1 MSVFGF
7 RKPQE
12 TRSAVVLPTGP
23 LSLSGG
29 LMPEVNAASSMQVV
43 AVRSVVDFI
52 ASMVSELPLDVFRG
66 KGTQRTEVT
75 PPAYLLDPAGDGS
88 GYEDWCYQLLISWLL
103 RGNAYGDVG
112 ALTNTGLVT
121 QLTWLY
127 PDDVRGVQR
136 SDGSIYWTANGREIP
151 GLHHRRVNAVPGR
164 VLGLSPVEF
173 HATTL
178 GLSIASGR
186 FGADWFTNG
195 AHPGGLLT
203 NEQELDADQAKVAKE
218 RFKNSTQVSGEPVVL
233 GKGWDY
239 KQIQV
244 NPDESQFLETQ
255 RYTEGQCARIFG
267 PGLAE
272 VFGYESGDSMTYG
285 NVVERRSDVLVFS
298 LNKWARRV
306 ERVLTSMLPR
316 PQYAKF
322 NRDALLEA
330 TTLARYQAHA
340 IALENGFKVINEVR
354 QDEDMP
360 EVEWGD
366 VPHEIA
372 LTGATKKTGGGNGNS
387 Q

>member
-1 MSVFGF
+1 MGLFQWRRPVE
-7 RKPQE
+7 Q
-12 TRSAVVLPTGP
+12 RSVVLPTGP
-23 LSLSGG
+23 FSATG
-29 LMPEVNAASSMQVV
+29 LTPEVTAATSLQVV

-66 KGTQRTEVT
+66 KGVNRREMAVPDHLQ
-75 PPAYLLDPAGDGS
+75 DPAGDGS
-88 GYEDWCYQLLISWLL
+88 GYEDWTYQLLMSWLL
-103 RGNAYGDVG
+103 RGNAYGEVQ
-112 ALTNTGLVT
+112 ALSNAGLVT
-121 QLTWLY
+121 QLSWLY

-136 SDGSIYWTANGREIP
+136 SDGTVEWTVNGRSAP
-151 GLHHRRVNAVPGR
+151 GLQHRRVNSVPGR

-178 GLSIASGR
+178 GLSLSSSR
-186 FGADWFTNG
+186 FGADWFDQG
-195 AHPGGLLT
+195 AHPGALLT
-203 NEQELDADQAKVAKE
+203 NDQALDASQAKVAKQ
-218 RFKNSTQVSGEPVVL
+218 RFREATRTSGEPLVL

-244 NPDESQFLETQ
+244 APEESQFLETQ

-272 VFGYESGDSMTYG
+272 VFGYESGDSMTYA

-306 ERVLTSMLPR
+306 ERVLTSMLPGQ
-316 PQYAKF
+316 QYAKF

-340 IALENGFKVINEVR
+340 IALQNGFKVVNEVR
-354 QDEDMP
+354 ADEDMP
-360 EVEWGD
+360 EVAWGNE
-366 VPHEIA
+366 PFKPLSA
-372 LTGATKKTGGGNGNS
+372 AGQTGGGNGNPA
-387 Q
+387 